1 MKPPVTPAPRRTMP
15 GFPSPPAWPAAS
27 IGLPL
32 LAGLMLSWLAAA
44 VRADDT
50 VILTDGSRVRGSIV
64 SLAPD
69 SVEIENRSGIEKLGI
84 TEIQEVMLDGEP
96 ESLASARTLLLR
108 RDPQGAIEEL
118 AKLDP
123 ADIKAAEPRI
133 REEYEFLKVATAA
146 AAATAANG
154 DAAAQALTTFLT
166 RNARSHH
173 FFEGQE
179 ILGDMYA
186 RLGKY
191 AEAATAYGALDRGP
205 SALRIRSAASK
216 ARLLLEQGKPADAIK
231 EFAAATKIPT
241 EPGDSASAA
250 QKGEARLGMARCL
263 ARTGKAADG
272 VQVARTAI
280 QEADPGDR
288 DLLAAAFAA
297 LGECQRAAGG
307 KDEDALIS
315 FLTVDLV
322 YNTVPERHAEALYNL
337 VELWEATKQPER
349 AREARQAL
357 VTTYPESPWAKKLG
371 GGGKPS

>member
-1 MKPPVTPAPRRTMP
+1 MHRIFLRSEGRPTRTLV
-15 GFPSPPAWPAAS
+15 SRV
-27 IGLPL
+27 
-32 LAGLMLSWLAAA
+32 LAGLALAVLPATGRSA
-44 VRADDT
+44 DT
-50 VILTDGSRVRGSIV
+50 VVLTDGSRVRGSIV

-69 SVEIENRSGIEKLGI
+69 LVELEAQSGIEKFGVA
-84 TEIQEVMLDGEP
+84 EIEEVMLDGEP

-108 RDPQGAIEEL
+108 RDPQGAIDEL
-118 AKLDP
+118 AKLEP
-123 ADIKAAEPRI
+123 ADIQDVEPRI
-133 REEYEFLKVATAA
+133 REELEFLK
-146 AAATAANG
+146 AATAAG
-154 DAAAQALTTFLT
+154 AATAADAAADAAAAAQALTTFLT

-179 ILGDMYA
+179 ILGDLYA
-186 RLGKY
+186 RTGDY
-191 AEAATAYGALDRGP
+191 ARAAAAYGALDRGP
-205 SALRIRSAASK
+205 SALRIRAASSK

-231 EFAAATKIPT
+231 EFEAATKIPT

-250 QKGEARLGMARCL
+250 QIGEARLGMARCL

-272 VQVARTAI
+272 VTVARTAI

-288 DLLAAAFAA
+288 DLLAAAFAS

-307 KDEDALIS
+307 KEEDALIS

-357 VTTYPESPWAKKLG
+357 ATTYPDSPWAKKLG
-371 GGGKPS
+371 GGGNPS

>member
-1 MKPPVTPAPRRTMP
+1 MNHPIATARRQTMSRIS
-15 GFPSPPAWPAAS
+15 FLRRRFVATATVAALALLPAAL
-27 IGLPL
+27 G
-32 LAGLMLSWLAAA
+32 
-44 VRADDT
+44 RADDT
-50 VILTDGSRVRGSIV
+50 VVLTDGNRVRGSIV

-69 SVEIENRSGIEKLGI
+69 GIELEGRSGIEKFSI
-84 TEIQEVMLDGEP
+84 SEIREVILDGEP
-96 ESLASARTLLLR
+96 ESLASARTLLVR
-108 RDPQGAIEEL
+108 RDPQGAIDEL
-118 AKLDP
+118 TKLDP
-123 ADIKAAEPRI
+123 ADIKDAEPRI
-133 REEYEFLKVATAA
+133 REELEFLKVATAA
-146 AAATAANG
+146 AAATATEGA
-154 DAAAQALTTFLT
+154 AAAQGLTAFLT

-179 ILGDMYA
+179 ILGDLYA
-186 RLGKY
+186 RMGKY

-205 SALRIRSAASK
+205 SALRIRAAASK

-231 EFAAATKIPT
+231 EFEAATKIPT

-272 VQVARTAI
+272 VTVARAAI
-280 QEADPGDR
+280 READPGDR
-288 DLLAAAFAA
+288 DLLAAAFTA
-297 LGECQRAAGG
+297 LGECQRAGGG

-322 YNTVPERHAEALYNL
+322 YNTVPEQHAEALYNL

-349 AREARQAL
+349 AREARQTLAA
-357 VTTYPESPWAKKLG
+357 TYPDSPWTKKLG